1 MLFLVMFKWTLYY
14 LLEWNKFSVK
24 KQNTIKYW
32 EMEKNWKITEFC
44 QSGKMGTMFILSLH
58 WNRSRNYF
66 YGTFLPEKNDGSEV
80 NLLKNKLENVMASV
94 FDKLPPP

>member
-1 MLFLVMFKWTLYY
+1 
-14 LLEWNKFSVK
+14 
-24 KQNTIKYW
+24 
-32 EMEKNWKITEFC
+32 
-44 QSGKMGTMFILSLH
+44 MGTMFILSLH
-58 WNRSRNYF
+58 ETVSRNYF